1 MFSIKNMYS
10 IQNKQS
16 NLEMQ
21 NYYRWI
27 GHYKNIVSESLCSNI
42 VNTDFNYNESTY
54 STHEGQSPDWKKN
67 KRVEMDEIWI
77 RNKQPFY
84 NELKNCVSVV
94 ADLYKEEV
102 KKAKRNF
109 VVKKTT
115 DFRLNKYE
123 KGGYMSLHCDN
134 IHHSHGQQY
143 GYPQAT
149 VLLFLNDNFEGGDFI
164 VSELQLQIKKGD
176 AIIFPSN
183 FMFPHEVKEV
193 TKGTRWSIVSWLM

>member
-16 NLEMQ
+16 IEMQ

-27 GHYKNIVSESLCSNI
+27 GHYKNILSQELCNAI
-42 VNTDFNYNESTY
+42 IEEDFNYSKSTY
-54 STHEGQSPDWKKN
+54 STHKGLSPDKE
-67 KRVEMDEIWI
+67 RVKMDEIWI
-77 RNKQPFY
+77 RKDSDYYEP
-84 NELKNCVSVV
+84 LKSIVSDV
-94 ADLYKEEV
+94 ANLYAEEV

-109 VVKKTT
+109 VVQKTT
-115 DFRLNKYE
+115 DFRVNKYE

-143 GYPQAT
+143 GYPQAS
-149 VLLFLNDNFEGGDFI
+149 VLLFLNDDFEGGEFI
-164 VSELQLQIKKGD
+164 VSELRLKIEKGD

>member
-1 MFSIKNMYS
+1 MYS

-16 NLEMQ
+16 IEMQ

-27 GHYKNIVSESLCSNI
+27 GHYKNILSQELCNAI
-42 VNTDFNYNESTY
+42 MEENFNYSKSTY
-54 STHEGQSPDWKKN
+54 STHKGLSPDEE
-67 KRVEMDEIWI
+67 RVKMDEIWI
-77 RNKQPFY
+77 RKDSDYYEP
-84 NELKNCVSVV
+84 LKSIVSDV
-94 ADLYKEEV
+94 ANLYAEEV

-109 VVKKTT
+109 VVQKTT
-115 DFRLNKYE
+115 DFRVNKYE

-143 GYPQAT
+143 GYPQAS
-149 VLLFLNDNFEGGDFI
+149 VLLFLNDDFEGGQFI
-164 VSELQLQIKKGD
+164 VSELELNINKGD

>member
-1 MFSIKNMYS
+1 MFSTKNMYS
-10 IQNKQS
+10 VQNEQS
-16 NLEMQ
+16 IDMQ

-27 GHYKNIVSESLCSNI
+27 GHYKNIVSDSLCDSI
-42 VNTDFNYNESTY
+42 TTADFNYTESTY
-54 STHEGQSPDWKKN
+54 STHKGLSPDK

-77 RNKQPFY
+77 RNGLPFY
-84 NELKNCVSVV
+84 DELKDCVSSV
-94 ADLYKEEV
+94 ADLYAKEI
-102 KKAKRNF
+102 KKSKRNF
-109 VVKKTT
+109 VAQKTT
-115 DFRLNKYE
+115 DFRVNKYE

-143 GYPQAT
+143 GYPQAS
-149 VLLFLNDNFEGGDFI
+149 VLLFLNDDFEGGEFI
-164 VSELQLQIKKGD
+164 VSELRLKIEKGD

>member
-1 MFSIKNMYS
+1 
-10 IQNKQS
+10 
-16 NLEMQ
+16 MQ

-27 GHYKNIVSESLCSNI
+27 GHYKNIVSDSLCDSI
-42 VNTDFNYNESTY
+42 TAADFNYTESTY
-54 STHEGQSPDWKKN
+54 STHKGLSPDK

-77 RNKQPFY
+77 RKGLPFY
-84 NELKNCVSVV
+84 DQLKDCVSNV
-94 ADLYKEEV
+94 AELYAKEV
-102 KKAKRNF
+102 KKAKRDF
-109 VVKKTT
+109 VVQKTT

-149 VLLFLNDNFEGGDFI
+149 VLLFLNDDFEGGDFI

>member
-1 MFSIKNMYS
+1 MFSTKNMHSVQNEQS
-10 IQNKQS
+10 I
-16 NLEMQ
+16 EMQ

-27 GHYKNIVSESLCSNI
+27 GHYKNIVSDSLCDNI
-42 VNTDFNYNESTY
+42 VNTDFNYAESTY
-54 STHEGQSPDWKKN
+54 STHQGLSPDK

-84 NELKNCVSVV
+84 NELKECVSNV
-94 ADLYKEEV
+94 ADLYAKEV
-102 KKAKRNF
+102 KKSDRDF
-109 VVKKTT
+109 VVQKTT

-134 IHHSHGQQY
+134 IHHSHGQKY

-149 VLLFLNDNFEGGDFI
+149 VLLFLNDDFKGGDFI
-164 VSELQLQIKKGD
+164 VSELHLNIKKGD

-183 FMFPHEVKEV
+183 FMFPHEVKKV
-193 TKGTRWSIVSWLM
+193 KSGTRWSIVSWLM

>member
-1 MFSIKNMYS
+1 
-10 IQNKQS
+10 
-16 NLEMQ
+16 MQ

-27 GHYKNIVSESLCSNI
+27 GHYKNIVSDSLCDNI
-42 VNTDFNYNESTY
+42 ISTDFNYTESTY
-54 STHEGQSPDWKKN
+54 STHKGLSPDWKKN

-84 NELKNCVSVV
+84 NELKDCVSVV

-109 VVKKTT
+109 VVQKTT

-149 VLLFLNDNFEGGDFI
+149 VLLFLNDDFKGGDFI
-164 VSELQLQIKKGD
+164 VSELQLNIKKGD

-183 FMFPHEVKEV
+183 FMFPHEVKKV
-193 TKGTRWSIVSWLM
+193 ISGTRWSIVSWLM

>member
-10 IQNKQS
+10 IQNKQE

-27 GHYKNIVSESLCSNI
+27 GHYKNIVSDSLCDSI
-42 VNTDFNYNESTY
+42 TAADFNYTESTY
-54 STHEGQSPDWKKN
+54 STHKGLSPDK

-77 RNKQPFY
+77 RKGLPFY
-84 NELKNCVSVV
+84 DQLKDCVSNV
-94 ADLYKEEV
+94 AELYAKEV
-102 KKAKRNF
+102 KKAKRDF
-109 VVKKTT
+109 VVQKTT

-123 KGGYMSLHCDN
+123 KGGYMSLHSDN

-143 GYPQAT
+143 GFPQAT
-149 VLLFLNDNFEGGDFI
+149 VLLFLNDNFKGGEFV
-164 VSELQLQIKKGD
+164 VSELQLNIKKGD

-183 FMFPHEVKEV
+183 FMFPHEVKKV
-193 TKGTRWSIVSWLM
+193 TQGTRWSIVSWLM

>member
-16 NLEMQ
+16 IEMQ

-27 GHYKNIVSESLCSNI
+27 GHYKNIVSQELCNAI
-42 VNTDFNYNESTY
+42 MEENFNYSKSTY
-54 STHEGQSPDWKKN
+54 STHKGLSPDKE
-67 KRVEMDEIWI
+67 RVKMDEIWI
-77 RNKQPFY
+77 RKDSDYYEP
-84 NELKNCVSVV
+84 LKSIVSDV
-94 ADLYKEEV
+94 ANLYAEEV

-109 VVKKTT
+109 VVQKTT
-115 DFRLNKYE
+115 DFRVNKYE

-143 GYPQAT
+143 GYPQAS
-149 VLLFLNDNFEGGDFI
+149 VLLFLNDDFEGGQFI
-164 VSELQLQIKKGD
+164 VSELELNINKGD